1 MIMET
6 NSESNLDGKQE
17 KALEMIL
24 QGEKDVVIA
33 ERLGIHRTT
42 IYRWR
47 KLDADFME
55 ALDERQ
61 TLMQEAARNGL
72 MELTDAALEAVK
84 EALKDKDNRVRLQ
97 AARMVL
103 DLLKVNKPE
112 EKKEPSVIDLLYEAL
127 VGVEDK
133 LGIGLG
139 DKPIDISQK

>member
-1 MIMET
+1 MSEET

-17 KALEMIL
+17 KALDMIL

-47 KLDADFME
+47 KHDAEFMD

-103 DLLKVNKPE
+103 DLLKVNKPKE
-112 EKKEPSVIDLLYEAL
+112 RKEPSVIDLLYEAL

-133 LGIGLG
+133 LGIGPG

>member
-1 MIMET
+1 MIDEF
-6 NSESNLDGKQE
+6 NSQSNLDGKQE

-24 QGEKDVVIA
+24 QGEKDVAIA
-33 ERLGIHRTT
+33 ERLGINRTT

-47 KLDADFME
+47 KHDSEFME

-61 TLMQEAARNGL
+61 TLMREAARQGL
-72 MELTDAALEAVK
+72 MDLMDTALETVK
-84 EALKDKDNRVRLQ
+84 EALSNGDSRTRLQ

-103 DLLKVNKPE
+103 DMLNVKKQE

-133 LGIGLG
+133 LGIGTG
-139 DKPIDISQK
+139 NNAIDISQK